1 MPPLKP
7 NTIKNEKMLKT
18 SKGYQNIIKQNQDNL
33 ALDYLPALKAL
44 AARLKERLPAN
55 IEFADL
61 VSIGTEELIKLAR
74 KYDSTLNDSFWG
86 YAKSRVHGAML
97 DYLRGLDCMSRYSR
111 TLTKNIDREISKY
124 YNEHQ
129 EEPDNAYLSQVLN
142 EDIEKIKDARNASE
156 IYGILPLDEELSASQ
171 DDKTYNKVEK
181 EELIE
186 IIQKILETSPQ
197 NEQLVIQLY
206 YYEELNFKE
215 IGEILEIT
223 ESRVSQI
230 HKAVIRKI
238 KKYLE
243 ERGIDG

>member
-55 IEFADL
+55 VEFADL

-156 IYGILPLDEELSASQ
+156 NYGILPLDEELSASQ

-243 ERGIDG
+243 ERGVDG

>member
-55 IEFADL
+55 VEFADL

-181 EELIE
+181 EELVE

-243 ERGIDG
+243 ERGVDG

>member
-1 MPPLKP
+1 
-7 NTIKNEKMLKT
+7 MLKT

-55 IEFADL
+55 VEFADL

-97 DYLRGLDCMSRYSR
+97 DYLRGLDCISRYSR

-243 ERGIDG
+243 ERGVDG

>member
-55 IEFADL
+55 VEFADL

-86 YAKSRVHGAML
+86 YAKSRVNGAML

-243 ERGIDG
+243 ERGVDG

>member
-55 IEFADL
+55 VEFADL

-129 EEPDNAYLSQVLN
+129 EEPDNAYLSQVLT

-243 ERGIDG
+243 ERGVDG

>member
-55 IEFADL
+55 VEFADL

-186 IIQKILETSPQ
+186 IIQKILETSQQ

-243 ERGIDG
+243 ERGVDG

>member
-1 MPPLKP
+1 
-7 NTIKNEKMLKT
+7 MLKT

-55 IEFADL
+55 VEFADL

-129 EEPDNAYLSQVLN
+129 EEPDNTYLSQVLN

-243 ERGIDG
+243 ERGVDG

>member
-55 IEFADL
+55 VEFADL

-74 KYDSTLNDSFWG
+74 KYDNTLNDSFWG

-243 ERGIDG
+243 ERGVDG

>member
-55 IEFADL
+55 VEFADL

-74 KYDSTLNDSFWG
+74 KYDSALNDSFWG

>member
-55 IEFADL
+55 VEFADL

-74 KYDSTLNDSFWG
+74 KYDSSLNDSFWG

-243 ERGIDG
+243 ERGVDG

>member
-1 MPPLKP
+1 MLPLKP

-55 IEFADL
+55 VEFADL

>member
-1 MPPLKP
+1 
-7 NTIKNEKMLKT
+7 MLKT

>member
-55 IEFADL
+55 VEFADL

-171 DDKTYNKVEK
+171 DDKTYNKIEK

>member
-1 MPPLKP
+1 
-7 NTIKNEKMLKT
+7 MLKT

-55 IEFADL
+55 VEFADL

-74 KYDSTLNDSFWG
+74 KYDSSLNDSFWG

-243 ERGIDG
+243 ERGVDG

>member
-7 NTIKNEKMLKT
+7 NIIKNEKMLKT

-55 IEFADL
+55 VEFADL

-243 ERGIDG
+243 ERGVHG

>member
-55 IEFADL
+55 VEFADL

-129 EEPDNAYLSQVLN
+129 EEPDNTYLSQVLN

-243 ERGIDG
+243 ERGVDG